1 MSARARSDGCGP
13 CRGFYVAYVNLAAIP
28 NPPPPRASV
37 VAGRMFFSG
46 RHGPEKQHD
55 KVSTDRL
62 GGGFAARR
70 SYVFLGSKWPSH
82 WRIPT
87 DSVALQSLLWLLQ
100 LPLCPALFRAILLFS
115 APLLSGRLS
124 RRSSL
129 PLLGLVLLVVVASSS
144 VLATPSAKVAA
155 MTSTSR
161 NLKPFATTYWA
172 PYTCEITFY
181 LQHDHPSGARH
192 LIARCGKGYSGPFLP
207 VVDGMPEFARPIPRD
222 MNEQDI
228 IYGFVAPW
236 AAPRP
241 FPTQEGNA

>member
-1 MSARARSDGCGP
+1 M
-13 CRGFYVAYVNLAAIP
+13 LAACDRPAAI
-28 NPPPPRASV
+28 NYFRCVDEKSCCSV
-37 VAGRMFFSG
+37 LGSG
-46 RHGPEKQHD
+46 
-55 KVSTDRL
+55 L
-62 GGGFAARR
+62 AARR
-70 SYVFLGSKWPSH
+70 SHVCLGPKWPTVGL
-82 WRIPT
+82 PT
-87 DSVALQSLLWLLQ
+87 CITLLWLLQ
-100 LPLCPALFRAILLFS
+100 LLLRRTLLRAILLFS
-115 APLLSGRLS
+115 APLFSRPLS

-129 PLLGLVLLVVVASSS
+129 PLLGLVLLVVVASS

-172 PYTCEITFY
+172 PYTCEIAFY

-222 MNEQDI
+222 MTEQDI